1 MKPATPTVDEWNVDF
16 ATPTATCNNPAIVK
30 IAYRVSEKDYVDAHD
45 LFAASGPGRY
55 SRRSLPWFGACVL
68 GAEAYYLIVQP
79 RRDIVLIVIGLAV
92 GLSLLC
98 YGFAHRQW
106 FRRDYRKDH
115 RFKHEFTADISNEG
129 IHIITPFSDSLVKWD
144 GFVRFL
150 ESNDIFMLC
159 VAQWNFFVFPKRA
172 FTQGEVTE
180 FRSLLQ
186 RKIVSTG

>member
-1 MKPATPTVDEWNVDF
+1 MRDCSFNGLRKRRNQQICLLNRHTRFLGFECNGDF
-16 ATPTATCNNPAIVK
+16 ATATATCNNSAIVK

-45 LFAASGPGRY
+45 LLAASGPGRY

-115 RFKHEFTADISNEG
+115 RFKHEF
-129 IHIITPFSDSLVKWD
+129 
-144 GFVRFL
+144 
-150 ESNDIFMLC
+150 
-159 VAQWNFFVFPKRA
+159 
-172 FTQGEVTE
+172 
-180 FRSLLQ
+180 
-186 RKIVSTG
+186 